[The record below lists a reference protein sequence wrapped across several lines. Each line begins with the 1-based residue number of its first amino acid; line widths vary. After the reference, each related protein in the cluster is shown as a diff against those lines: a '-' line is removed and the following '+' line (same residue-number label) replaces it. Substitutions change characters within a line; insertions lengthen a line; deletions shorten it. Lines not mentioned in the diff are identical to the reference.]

1 MSEDDLIGKKFGRWT
16 VIEKSKSKPK
26 HLLCMCSCG
35 TIRDVSKSH
44 LINNNTKSCGCI
56 GREKASKRMTER
68 NLKHNLSNTR
78 LFSLWHCIKQRCYYK
93 NDIGYKNY
101 GGRGIEM
108 CDEWHNNFKSF
119 YDWAINNGYKEE
131 ILPNGKN
138 KWTIDRIDVNG
149 NYEPS
154 NCRWVTI
161 KEQSNNK
168 TTNRLLKYNNKV
180 KTISQ
185 WSEDTGIS
193 HTTICDRLK
202 YGWSVEDALKYKP
215 RGKKTIELNNKLDL
229 LLEYI
234 IGFYK
239 DNKREPSFIEIRD
252 NLSYNKSGSCLCNH
266 LDILEKRGKIKRI
279 KRQKN
284 NIVLGEQ
291 DETNRRESSEL
302 HQEIPRRTQPNADSA
317 RNS

>member
-1 MSEDDLIGKKFGRWT
+1 MKLAILYICTGKYNQFFQDFYNSSEKYL
-16 VIEKSKSKPK
+16 
-26 HLLCMCSCG
+26 
-35 TIRDVSKSH
+35 
-44 LINNNTKSCGCI
+44 LINDS
-56 GREKASKRMTER
+56 EKHYFVWTDDD
-68 NLKHNLSNTR
+68 NLYVADNVILIHKNCAGFPADS
-78 LFSLWHCIKQRCYYK
+78 LFRF
-93 NDIGYKNY
+93 
-101 GGRGIEM
+101 EM
-108 CDEWHNNFKSF
+108 FLQAEEELKSF
-119 YDWAINNGYKEE
+119 DYIYFFNANALFLRPVGEE